1 MPPGS
6 STADKRAGQRLD
18 RGQRGVDREGVGV
31 PGRDVAG
38 PRSALRTAAAL
49 ARATHLEPALAVT
62 TVAVLLAVAA
72 GTGPARTALLGAAV
86 LTGQASIGW
95 CNDWLD
101 ADRDRAVSRSDKPVV
116 QGAVTPAGLRTGAF
130 AALAVSVVLSLLLGI
145 VPGLLLLVL
154 VASGWAYDL
163 GLKRTALSPLPYLTG
178 FGALPAGVVA
188 AAPGGAVAPWWLVA
202 AGAALGGAAHV
213 ANVAPDV
220 DDDLATGVRGLPH
233 RVGPVVSA
241 VAGAV
246 LLGTASLLLVLGP
259 AGPPTV
265 LGWLACALAAP
276 AVVLAALAGSPRA
289 RRLAFPAVLLLTVL
303 DVVLLL
309 TGGASLTQLP

>member
-1 MPPGS
+1 MPSGS
-6 STADKRAGQRLD
+6 SKCDKRAGQRLA
-18 RGQRGVDREGVGV
+18 RGQPGLDREVVGV
-31 PGRDVAG
+31 QAQATGGRAG
-38 PRSALRTAAAL
+38 PLRTPVAL

-62 TVAVLLAVAA
+62 LVAVLLAVAA
-72 GTGPARTALLGAAV
+72 GVGAGRTVLLGVAV
-86 LTGQASIGW
+86 LAGQASIGW

-101 ADRDRAVSRSDKPVV
+101 ADRDRAVGRLDKPVV
-116 QGAVTPAGLRTGAF
+116 QGTVSPATLRG
-130 AALAVSVVLSLLLGI
+130 AALAAVAVAVVLSLLLGV

-154 VASGWAYDL
+154 VASGWAYDA

-188 AAPGGAVAPWWLVA
+188 AAPGAPAAPWWLVA

-220 DDDLATGVRGLPH
+220 ADDLTTGVRGLPH
-233 RVGPVVSA
+233 RVGAVPSA

-259 AGPPTV
+259 AGPPGV
-265 LGWLACALAAP
+265 LGWAACALAAP

-289 RRLAFPAVLLLTVL
+289 RRLAFPAVMLLTVL

-309 TGGASLTQLP
+309 AGGAALTAAG